1 MSRQKFMNKA
11 LMYQYDKELASAFQ
25 ADCEIFLDEFEKY
38 QSFRFMDFQQ
48 VWHQQKF
55 SFIFAGQVYALLL
68 RDFCENCFYVVKKYI
83 MFPRTLYTQIG
94 AFYLL
99 YSIYYKQPLR
109 TWVKIRLTFDEYQ
122 KLYELITEMSHRQQ
136 IDVCYIFSKMQ
147 SEGAFLYVAHRKPLG
162 PEDRFVKDV
171 QMYINDTFT
180 YSKTQSA
187 ITKFKD
193 LQDKSGL
200 ISEIE
205 STNKEYSELL
215 QKYAGKCSQLKP
227 FSSTLIDEIQAAYT
241 NFQNDGKNSNSNEGT
256 TVKKS
261 EIQTSK
267 HSIKN
272 KAMLNKNAVYRASKK
287 VKTAVDTTDESDSN

>member
-1 MSRQKFMNKA
+1 MSKQKFMKKA
-11 LMYQYDKELASAFQ
+11 LMYQYDKELISAFQ
-25 ADCEIFLDEFEKY
+25 VDCEIFLDEFEKY
-38 QSFRFMDFQQ
+38 QSFSFTDFQK

-55 SFIFAGQVYALLL
+55 SYIFAGQVYALLL

-99 YSIYYKQPLR
+99 YAIYYKQPLR
-109 TWVKIRLTFDEYQ
+109 TWVKIRLTLEEYQ
-122 KLYELITEMSHRQQ
+122 KLNELITEMSSIKQV
-136 IDVCYIFSKMQ
+136 DVCYIFSKMI
-147 SEGAFLYVAHRKPLG
+147 SERAFLYVAQRKPLG

-200 ISEIE
+200 ISKVE

-215 QKYAGKCSQLKP
+215 EKYAEKCPLLKP
-227 FSSTLIDEIQAAYT
+227 FSSNLIDEIQAAYT
-241 NFQNDGKNSNSNEGT
+241 SFQDSNPNSSINEET
-256 TVKKS
+256 A
-261 EIQTSK
+261 IQTSRN
-267 HSIKN
+267 SIKN
-272 KAMLNKNAVYRASKK
+272 KAMSNKNAVYRASKK
-287 VKTAVDTTDESDSN
+287 VKTAVDTTDDNDSDCN

>member
-99 YSIYYKQPLR
+99 YSIYYKQPL
-109 TWVKIRLTFDEYQ
+109 
-122 KLYELITEMSHRQQ
+122 
-136 IDVCYIFSKMQ
+136 SKMQ